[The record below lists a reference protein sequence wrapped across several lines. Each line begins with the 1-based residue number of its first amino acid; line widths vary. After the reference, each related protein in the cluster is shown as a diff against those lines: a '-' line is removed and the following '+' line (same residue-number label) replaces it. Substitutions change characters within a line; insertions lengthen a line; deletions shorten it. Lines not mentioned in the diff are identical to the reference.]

1 MSGPKARGTGVIER
15 QTLRQYEAIA
25 YDDGTCG
32 FVIGGVLAF
41 HSTDGF
47 PYDLTLDI
55 FREKIEE
62 GTNIQLQPYD
72 LMYEMCALGLY
83 DIGMEIGEKMYD
95 EEWSFVYKRMNYWAA
110 KHWTIARNTAGQPFD
125 HDEVWGLMLV
135 SMREELRAQLK
146 RWQAIKKELCAGTQS

>member
-15 QTLRQYEAIA
+15 QTFRQYEAISI
-25 YDDGTCG
+25 DGVHGG
-32 FVIGGVLAF
+32 FVVGGILAF

-62 GTNIQLQPYD
+62 GNIIVLNPHD

-83 DIGMEIGEKMYD
+83 ELGAEIGQRMYKD
-95 EEWSFVYKRMNYWAA
+95 EWPAVYKRMHFWAA
-110 KHWTIARNTAGQPFD
+110 KHWSNARDENKNFD
-125 HDEVWGLMLV
+125 HDEIWGLMLV
-135 SMREELRAQLK
+135 QMREELRAQLK
-146 RWQAIKKELCAGTQS
+146 AWQTLRIAA